1 MLKNKYIQLHNV
13 WQSAIKGGK
22 GSIYPPRASL
32 LAQMV
37 KNLPAMQDT
46 WVWFLGWEDSLEKG
60 MVTHSNILVW
70 LPGKPAGQGNLV
82 SCSPWGLK
90 ESGTTEQ
97 LMLSLFKV
105 LKLRLK
111 WTLMHIRQVLLGKQN
126 AKAWWRCWDQVSSW
140 EISHDHFIFF
150 FIPGFKCLLHLGM
163 FSCHHLQ
170 FRAECKLMFFLLR
183 FVLVRI
189 TFSCL

>member
-1 MLKNKYIQLHNV
+1 
-13 WQSAIKGGK
+13 
-22 GSIYPPRASL
+22 
-32 LAQMV
+32 
-37 KNLPAMQDT
+37 
-46 WVWFLGWEDSLEKG
+46 

-126 AKAWWRCWDQVSSW
+126 AKAW
-140 EISHDHFIFF
+140 
-150 FIPGFKCLLHLGM
+150 
-163 FSCHHLQ
+163 
-170 FRAECKLMFFLLR
+170 
-183 FVLVRI
+183 
-189 TFSCL
+189 